1 MIDFSLTEEQDM
13 LVNTVRGFAAKELAP
28 NIPKLDKEC
37 KYDPETFGK
46 FAKAG
51 ITGICF
57 PEKYGG
63 VGMDYLSLGLA
74 CEELE
79 YVDTSLRTILSVH
92 TGLCGCGIYQWGAE
106 EQKQKYLSP
115 IAKGEKMGAFGLT
128 EPGAGS
134 DAAAL
139 TSRAKRHGSDYILS
153 GQKIWISCADQAD
166 IFLVFA
172 HTDPEKNHYGMSA
185 FIVDRK
191 EGGKGFSTFT
201 LHDKA
206 GVKAG
211 NVGGITMDEVRVPK
225 ANLLGEE
232 GEGFKIA
239 MSCLDNGRFTV
250 AAGATGLIRA
260 SLDASVKYANER
272 KTFGKAIGEHQLVQE
287 MIAKMVSDYDSAK
300 LLYLRAGWLKNQG
313 MRSTRESALA
323 KWFATVAAFNAAN
336 DAVEIHGAYGFS
348 DEYPVARFLRNSKG
362 AVIYEGTQ
370 EIQKLIQAEYA
381 LGYRIDK
388 AVRCPL
394 PAYNNGVADKT
405 VTAGGLR

>member
-92 TGLCGCGIYQWGAE
+92 TGLCGCGIYQWGTE

-115 IAKGEKMGAFGLT
+115 IARGEKMGAFGLT

-139 TSRAKRHGSDYILS
+139 TSRAKRQGSDYIIS

>member
-1 MIDFSLTEEQDM
+1 MIDFSLTDDQKM
-13 LVNTVRGFAAKELAP
+13 LVETVKTFAAKELAP
-28 NIPKLDKEC
+28 KIPELDKAC
-37 KYDPETFGK
+37 KYDPETFKK
-46 FAKAG
+46 FAQAG

-63 VGMDYLSLGLA
+63 AGMDYISLGLA

-79 YVDTSLRTILSVH
+79 YIDTSLRTILSVH
-92 TGLCGCGIYQWGAE
+92 IGLCGCGIYQWGSE
-106 EQKQKYLSP
+106 EQKQKYLTP
-115 IAKGEKMGAFGLT
+115 IAKGERFGAFGLT

-134 DAAAL
+134 DAAGL
-139 TSRAKRHGSDYILS
+139 SSRAKKDGSDYIIS

-166 IFLVFA
+166 TFLIFA
-172 HTDPEKNHYGMSA
+172 YTDTSKKHNGISA

-191 EGGKGFSTFT
+191 DAGKGFSTFPI
-201 LHDKA
+201 HDKA
-206 GVKAG
+206 GVRAG
-211 NVGGITMDEVRVPK
+211 NVGGISMDEVRVTK

-260 SLDASVKYANER
+260 SLDASLKYAHER
-272 KTFGKAIGEHQLVQE
+272 KAFGKSIGEFQLVQE
-287 MIAKMVSDYDSAK
+287 MIAKMVSDYDAAR
-300 LLYLRAGWLKNQG
+300 LLYFRAGWLKNQG
-313 MRSTRESALA
+313 IRATRESALA
-323 KWFATVAAFNAAN
+323 KWHSTVSANHAAN

-362 AVIYEGTQ
+362 AVIYEGSQ

-381 LGYRIDK
+381 LGYRKDK
-388 AVRCPL
+388 PVRCPL
-394 PAYNNGVADKT
+394 PSYHNFEPISSTG
-405 VTAGGLR
+405 